1 MSVRTR
7 WAPLLVAAPPALEM
21 LPDLARRYAEPHR
34 AYHGLHHIDA
44 LARLFEDVQR
54 GPGWRRPL
62 EVALAVLYHDA
73 VYVPGRTD
81 NEACS
86 ARLARQA
93 LRGHWLDVD
102 RVEALILATANHCRD
117 VDALRDE
124 DLAHFLDADM
134 SILGTPPAVYD
145 AYVAGVRSEY
155 AAVPQALFTAGR
167 RAFLESL
174 LARATIFHSEFFA
187 ARFEASARANMAREL
202 ASH

>member
-1 MSVRTR
+1 MSMQTR
-7 WAPLLVAAPPALEM
+7 WAPLLAAAPAALEV
-21 LPDLARRYAEPHR
+21 LPDLERRYSEPHR
-34 AYHGLHHIDA
+34 AHHGVHHIDA

-54 GPGWRRPL
+54 GPAWRRPL
-62 EVALAVLYHDA
+62 EVALAILYHDA
-73 VYVPGRTD
+73 VYVPGRSD

-86 ARLARQA
+86 ARLAREA
-93 LRGHWLDVD
+93 LGGHWVDID
-102 RVEALILATANHCRD
+102 RVETLILATANHCRD

-134 SILGTPPAVYD
+134 SILGAPPAVYD

-155 AAVPQALFTAGR
+155 AGVPEGLFTAGR

-174 LARATIFHSEFFA
+174 LARATIFHSQFFS

-202 ASH
+202 ASR